1 MIAESSVAVHAQFYL
16 RRYICCLKLVQTFR
30 IPKAVIRMSSKK
42 DSKNSSDKET
52 KAEQG
57 PMSEDAQMRLKTG
70 ATKGGLTKSDGSKP
84 EPSEEDVK
92 SKGGMSKDAQVR
104 IISLVTPVSR
114 FACKDEAA
122 TLKDTT

>member
-1 MIAESSVAVHAQFYL
+1 ME
-16 RRYICCLKLVQTFR
+16 LVQTLWT
-30 IPKAVIRMSSKK
+30 PKVVIGMSPKK
-42 DSKNSSDKET
+42 DSKNTSVKESNE
-52 KAEQG
+52 EQG

-104 IISLVTPVSR
+104 IISLVTHISR
-114 FACKDEAA
+114 FACKKTCSYFEDHSVVVR
-122 TLKDTT
+122 

>member
-1 MIAESSVAVHAQFYL
+1 ME
-16 RRYICCLKLVQTFR
+16 LVQTLR
-30 IPKAVIRMSSKK
+30 TPTAAIGMSSKK
-42 DSKNSSDKET
+42 DSKNTSAKET
-52 KAEQG
+52 NAEQGPMSEKDSKNTSAKGTNAEQG

-104 IISLVTPVSR
+104 IISLVTPISR
-114 FACKDEAA
+114 FACKDRQ
-122 TLKDTT
+122 LL